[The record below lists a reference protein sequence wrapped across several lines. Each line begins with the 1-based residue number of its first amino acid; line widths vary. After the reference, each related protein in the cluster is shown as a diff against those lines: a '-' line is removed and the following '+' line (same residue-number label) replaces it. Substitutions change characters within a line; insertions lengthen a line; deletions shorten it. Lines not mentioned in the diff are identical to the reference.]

1 MPDLHEAMFYKSL
14 KGKVVQC
21 GLCRRSCVIPD
32 NGAGQCGARKNVG
45 GKLYS
50 LVYGKTITSSIDP
63 IEKKPLFHFRPGTQC
78 LGVSTFGC
86 NFFCKHCQNWEI
98 SQQRTE
104 SAIAEVPFASP
115 EEIVKQTLAAG
126 VEGIAYT
133 YTEPT
138 IFAEYALDTMK
149 IARENGLYNVWVSNG
164 YMSKEC
170 ADTIS
175 PFLDAINID
184 LKGDARFYKEV
195 CGNAKIDFVKENI
208 SLFYKKKVHL
218 EVTNL
223 IVPGFNDSENDFKE
237 VSDFIKSIDKN
248 IPLHFTRFSP
258 LYKMSHLVPTDIEKL
273 HAAEKIAKEV
283 GLKYV
288 YIGNVAEEENT
299 LCPECGSVLI
309 KRAGFSAGITG
320 LKKNGACAKCGFS
333 TGIVV

>member
-1 MPDLHEAMFYKSL
+1 MAELHEALFYKTL
-14 KGKVVQC
+14 KGKAVQC
-21 GLCRRSCVIPD
+21 GLCRRACAIPE
-32 NGAGQCGARKNVG
+32 NGKGQCGVRKNTG

-50 LVYGKTITSSIDP
+50 LVYGKTLTSSIDP

-78 LGVSTFGC
+78 LGVSTYGC

-98 SQQRTE
+98 SQQR
-104 SAIAEVPFASP
+104 AEQVIEKVPFTSP
-115 EEIVKQTLAAG
+115 EEIVKQALAAG

-149 IARENGLYNVWVSNG
+149 LAREKGLYNVWVSNG

-170 ADTIS
+170 IDAIT

-184 LKGDARFYKEV
+184 LKGDPRFYKEV
-195 CGNAKIDFVKENI
+195 CGNVNIDFVRENI
-208 SLFYKKKVHL
+208 SLFHKKGVHL

-223 IVPGFNDSENDFKE
+223 IVPGFNDSEKDFKE
-237 VSDFIKSIDKN
+237 VSEFIKSIDET

-258 LYKMSHLVPTDIEKL
+258 LYKMSHLPPTDIEKL
-273 HAAEKIAKEV
+273 HSAERVAKEA

-288 YIGNVAEEENT
+288 YIGNVAEEEST
-299 LCPECGSVLI
+299 LCPECGSVLV
-309 KRAGFSAGITG
+309 KRAGFSAEATG
-320 LKKNGACAKCGFS
+320 FKKGGKCSKCGFS
-333 TGIVV
+333 TGIVL

>member
-1 MPDLHEAMFYKSL
+1 MPDLHQALFYKPL
-14 KGKVVQC
+14 KGNAVQC
-21 GLCRRSCVIPD
+21 GLCRRSCAIPD
-32 NGAGQCGARKNVG
+32 GKAGQCGVRKNVG
-45 GKLYS
+45 GKLFS
-50 LVYGKTITSSIDP
+50 LAYGKTITSSIDP
-63 IEKKPLFHFRPGTQC
+63 IEKKPLFHFRPGSQC

-98 SQQRTE
+98 SQQRAE
-104 SAIAEVPFASP
+104 QAIEKVPFTSP
-115 EEIVKQTLAAG
+115 EEIVKQALAAG
-126 VEGIAYT
+126 IEGIAYT

-149 IARENGLYNVWVSNG
+149 LAREAWLYNVWVSNG

-170 ADTIS
+170 VEEIS

-184 LKGDARFYKEV
+184 LKGDSRFYKEV
-195 CGNAKIDFVKENI
+195 CGNANIDFVKENI
-208 SLFYKKKVHL
+208 SLFHKKKIHL

-223 IVPGFNDSENDFKE
+223 IVPGFNDSEDDFKE
-237 VSDFIKSIDKN
+237 VAEFIKLIDPA

-258 LYKMSHLVPTDIEKL
+258 LYKMSHLPPTGIGKL
-273 HAAEKIAKEV
+273 HTAEDVAKKA

-288 YIGNVAEEENT
+288 YIGNVAEEEST

-309 KRAGFSAGITG
+309 KRAGFSVAITG
-320 LKKNGACAKCGFS
+320 LKEGGECAKCGAA

>member
-1 MPDLHEAMFYKSL
+1 MPDLHQALFYKSL
-14 KGKVVQC
+14 KDNAVQC
-21 GLCRRSCVIPD
+21 GLCKRACVVSD
-32 NGAGQCGARKNVG
+32 KGAGQCGVRKNVG
-45 GKLYS
+45 GKLHS

-104 SAIAEVPFASP
+104 QAIAKVPFTSP
-115 EEIVKQTLAAG
+115 EEIVKQALVAG
-126 VEGIAYT
+126 IEGIAYT

-149 IARENGLYNVWVSNG
+149 LAHKKGLYNVWVSNG
-164 YMSKEC
+164 YMGKEC
-170 ADTIS
+170 IDEVA

-184 LKGDARFYKEV
+184 LKGNARFYKEV

-208 SLFYKKKVHL
+208 SAFYKKGVHL

-223 IVPGFNDSENDFKE
+223 IVPGFNNSEKDFKE
-237 VSDFIKSIDKN
+237 VSNFIKSIDKN

-258 LYKMSHLVPTDIEKL
+258 LYKMSHLPPTDIEKL
-273 HAAEKIAKEV
+273 HAAERIAKET

-299 LCPECGSVLI
+299 LCPECGVVLI
-309 KRAGFSAGITG
+309 KRAGFAAEVAG
-320 LKKNGACAKCGFS
+320 LKKNGACAKCGCS
-333 TGIVV
+333 TGIII